1 MTRSLDEL
9 QRGQHRHTLALHFG
23 GGGKSESMAI
33 DVLRVLD
40 VVRLASSCYHRLV
53 FCDSAITRTFTSTV
67 VRVGSC
73 ILHTLHNEHSTRV
86 L

>member
-53 FCDSAITRTFTSTV
+53 HEHEQE
-67 VRVGSC
+67 C
-73 ILHTLHNEHSTRV
+73 IHQDRYRNTYGTQRAVHSG
-86 L
+86 